1 MNKRQKSGYDC
12 NVAVRKFY
20 TDRPDLLGSPGG
32 QKTIAEHS
40 AVTAKLDDHF
50 VGETL
55 GQTAA
60 QRAIHRRA
68 ELRTSIE
75 GAMTAVHRT
84 SLLLPNPP
92 DHLDDLF
99 PLPGDGGIRQLVSEA
114 RAVVA
119 NALPLAQAF
128 KDNGLADDVLANLP
142 AQIQELDTEILNKR
156 TALQKRMG
164 AHAGVNALLNQ
175 ATVLRQ
181 KLHRLLQV
189 GPAQDAETMAIWHNA
204 RRIQPRRKAKA
215 EEAVT
220 TPVAAPT
227 AQPTPATTTATES
240 KSPAPQPVTTTK
252 VA

>member
-20 TDRPDLLGSPGG
+20 TDRPDLFGSPGG

-40 AVTAKLDDHF
+40 EVTAKLDEHF
-50 VGETL
+50 VDETL

-68 ELRTSIE
+68 ELRTIVE
-75 GAMTAVHRT
+75 GAMTAVHRA
-84 SLLLPNPP
+84 SLLLPEPP

-99 PLPGDGGIRQLVSEA
+99 PLPGDGGIRQLVSDA
-114 RAVVA
+114 RAVVT

-128 KDNGLADDVLANLP
+128 KDNGLPDDVLANLP
-142 AQIQELDTEILNKR
+142 AQIQELDAEFQNKR
-156 TALQKRMG
+156 AAIQKRMG
-164 AHAGVNALLNQ
+164 AHAGVDALLNR
-175 ATVLRQ
+175 ATILR
-181 KLHRLLQV
+181 KNLHRLMQV
-189 GPAQDAETMAIWHNA
+189 GPEQDAETMAIWRNA

-215 EEAVT
+215 EEAAT
-220 TPVAAPT
+220 TPVAAPV
-227 AQPTPATTTATES
+227 TPA
-240 KSPAPQPVTTTK
+240 K